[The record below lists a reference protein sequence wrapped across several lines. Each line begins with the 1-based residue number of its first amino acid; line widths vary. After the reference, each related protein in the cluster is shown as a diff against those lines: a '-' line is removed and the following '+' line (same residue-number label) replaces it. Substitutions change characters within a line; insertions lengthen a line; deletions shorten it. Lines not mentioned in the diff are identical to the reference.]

1 MRITLPVSIHA
12 PAEGATQVV
21 QILIRHGRFQSTRP
35 RRARP
40 EMDMDIEDSDEVS
53 IHAPAE
59 GATSI
64 DGAFRD
70 LYEVSIHA
78 PAEGATVA
86 S

>member
-1 MRITLPVSIHA
+1 
-12 PAEGATQVV
+12 
-21 QILIRHGRFQSTRP
+21 
-35 RRARP
+35 
-40 EMDMDIEDSDEVS
+40 MDMDIEDSDEVS